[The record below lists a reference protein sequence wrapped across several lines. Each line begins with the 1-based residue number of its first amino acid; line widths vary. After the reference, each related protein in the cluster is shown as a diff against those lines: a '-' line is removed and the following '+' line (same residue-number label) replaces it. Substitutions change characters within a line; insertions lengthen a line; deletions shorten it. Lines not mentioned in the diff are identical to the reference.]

1 MKKIIVLFLVLGS
14 QMAYCQDWIK
24 YYGYGHQP
32 YSYYCL
38 EHYDRGYLLAG
49 DIQNIHYGWL
59 VKTDVNGNVLWDKK
73 IGNGSSYNSISCV
86 ERANENGLI
95 ISGGTTQFNSPNF
108 DPFIIKLNKCGEL
121 EWCRVLVLDNENDGD
136 FGVKPTLDGGYILG
150 GLFFGNNPY
159 DRIRM
164 FKFDSIGE
172 LVWIKIY
179 NRTANINSEA
189 IQTMYADDSTIL
201 LTGSAYTPNWLRPYF
216 IETDTAGNEKWRLV
230 YSQHTDTS
238 YVGEAWTTVKSRT
251 GNYYSAARREN
262 YPELLKFSGQ
272 GSELMNRDLMSSM
285 PQFGG
290 TSKVITMLD
299 DTTIIIDGSW
309 ASSSTNGYWA
319 LFKTDTLGNP
329 KTTKYLPDPT
339 NSGSSWITKTFDNK
353 ILLFGLNDVNG
364 STRLILLK
372 FNSDLEYDSVYTR
385 HFIYDSLCPHPIVS
399 DTIVPSCV
407 VVGID
412 EPFKNPETAAL
423 KVYPNPAGGIVTVEF
438 PKHLVIK
445 NGSAAF
451 GSTTVYERWKST
463 TLEVYDLSGK
473 RILQQEVVRAQTTM
487 EFDVSAWH
495 GGMYY
500 FRLSFKGQTV
510 AGEKVVVN
518 TGY

>member
-1 MKKIIVLFLVLGS
+1 VKKILIILLISFS
-14 QMAYCQDWIK
+14 QSTHCQDWIR

-32 YSYYCL
+32 YASYCI
-38 EHYDRGYLLAG
+38 EQYDKGYILLG
-49 DIQNIHYGWL
+49 DIQSYKYGWII
-59 VKTDVNGNVLWDKK
+59 KTDINGNQLWDLK
-73 IGNGSSYNSISCV
+73 IGDGIHSLMPSNIEQTRDNGFILCGV
-86 ERANENGLI
+86 
-95 ISGGTTQFNSPNF
+95 TTMFNSPQS
-108 DPFIIKLNKCGEL
+108 DPFIIKLNACGQP
-121 EWCRVLVLDNENDGD
+121 EWCRGLVVDNDYGA
-136 FGVKPTLDGGYILG
+136 GVSIKPTPDGGFCMIGMFY
-150 GLFFGNNPY
+150 GNNPY

-172 LVWIKIY
+172 LLWVKIY
-179 NRTANINSEA
+179 NKTANINSEA
-189 IQTMYADDSTIL
+189 MYTMYTDSTTVL
-201 LTGSAYTPNWLRPYF
+201 MTGFCYYPDWLKPYF
-216 IETDTAGNEKWRLV
+216 IETDTAGNENWRLV

-251 GNYYSAARREN
+251 GNYYSVGRREN
-262 YPELLKFSGQ
+262 FPELLKFSSHGY
-272 GSELMNRDLMSSM
+272 ELMNKDLLSS
-285 PQFGG
+285 PPSNGG
-290 TSKVITMLD
+290 ASEHLIFSN
-299 DTTIIIDGSW
+299 DTTIIIDGGWST
-309 ASSSTNGYWA
+309 SSTVYYYA
-319 LFKTDTLGNP
+319 LIKTDTLGNIR
-329 KTTKYLPDPT
+329 TTKYLPDSA
-339 NSGSSWITKTFDNK
+339 NSGPSWLTKTSDNK
-353 ILLFGLNDVNG
+353 ILLIGMNFIGG
-364 STRLILLK
+364 SSRIVLSK

-487 EFDVSAWH
+487 ELDVSSWH

-500 FRLSFKGQTV
+500 FRLSYNGHTV
-510 AGEKVVVN
+510 AGAKVVVR
-518 TGY
+518 